1 MWGTEVVTC
10 LAITVL
16 FCFLIVCPPECL
28 SAQRLASAEPGYDDF
43 RIITIIITII
53 TTTTIIIK

>member
-1 MWGTEVVTC
+1 MVTC

-16 FCFLIVCPPECL
+16 FSNFLIVCPPDCL

-43 RIITIIITII
+43 RMITIIITII
-53 TTTTIIIK
+53 TTTIIIIK